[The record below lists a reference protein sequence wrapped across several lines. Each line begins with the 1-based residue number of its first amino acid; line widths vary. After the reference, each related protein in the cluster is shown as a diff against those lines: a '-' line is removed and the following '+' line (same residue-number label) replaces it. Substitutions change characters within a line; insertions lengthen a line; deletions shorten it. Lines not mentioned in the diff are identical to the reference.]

1 MSNFGDHPAGFF
13 GVSGFYNGVATQS
26 LRFDKESSHYLSR
39 TPSSAGNTR
48 TFTFSFWI
56 KKIEVFAS
64 TGSSTVNNI
73 LSAALASQNNSFTL
87 LRFSN
92 QATGGTPERLEIYN
106 NDNGGS
112 DYSEEANRSFRD
124 PSSWYHIVL
133 AVDTTQGTGANRI
146 KYYVNGVQ
154 VDNSTYYGEI
164 PQNQETYI
172 NRAEPHNI
180 GRSLNTT
187 SSLFNGYLAEIN
199 FVDGTQYDASYFGE
213 TKNGIWI
220 PKSPSV
226 TYGTNGYRLQFKQ
239 TGTGTASASTIGADT
254 SGNNNHWTSNNLSA
268 HDSNMPDCPENNFCI
283 WSSVSTSNLP
293 ALYEGSLKNY
303 GTNNTTC
310 NGTFGVTSGKWYW
323 EIRWLT
329 DISSSASIPF
339 TGVTSYQMENNGD
352 ASPSLTGTTGRSVYR
367 QSGEGHD
374 YVNFDTNDR
383 TQTSG
388 GTFLGGAILAFRLD
402 MDNGTLKY
410 YRNNSL
416 QHTDSSIPTDGTV
429 ILPLHLNTNSGVA
442 RYNSGIANFGQDSS
456 FGGVET
462 AQGNKDENNQGDFY
476 YAVPSGH
483 LALCSDNISDP
494 TIGPNSTTLATEN
507 FNTVLYTGNGGTGHA
522 ISGVGFQPD
531 WTWIKGR
538 SDADYN
544 YLVDSSRGY
553 TERLFTNLSDAAS
566 TEANTVTQADSDG
579 FTVGSDAGVNRNN
592 STYVAWNWKANGGTT
607 TTNDASSTGVG
618 SIDSVY
624 QANTAAGFSI
634 VTYTGTG
641 SAGTIAH
648 GLGGIPEVMIIKNRT
663 GGSHSW
669 AGFYH
674 HLMAGSAAA
683 SATDYLS
690 FDSASVTVDDSTIWN
705 DTPPT
710 STVFSVGTA
719 NNTGASK
726 NYVGYFLRG
735 IEGYSKFGSYNGN
748 DSSDGTFIHTG
759 FRPAWIIVKHASGTA
774 GGTKNWYIYDTT
786 REPINPTDDVL
797 AVNTSSAESSN
808 SSFDIDILSN
818 GFKQRNAEGPS
829 NNAAFYI
836 YLAFAGAP
844 FKYANAH

>member
-1 MSNFGDHPAGFF
+1 MSNFGDHPTGFF

-48 TFTFSFWI
+48 TFTLSFWI

-64 TGSSTVNNI
+64 TGTANVNNI

-180 GRSLNTT
+180 GRSLNST
-187 SSLFNGYLAEIN
+187 SSLLNGYLAEIN

-220 PKSPSV
+220 AKTPNV

-268 HDSNMPDCPENNFCI
+268 HDSNMPDSPENNFCI
-283 WSSVSTSNLP
+283 WNSVSTEALP
-293 ALYEGSLKNY
+293 QLYEGSLKNY

-323 EIRWLT
+323 EMRWLT
-329 DISSSASIPF
+329 DAASSSRISFA
-339 TGVTSYQMENNGD
+339 GVTSYQTENNGD
-352 ASPSLTGTTGRSVYR
+352 SAPSLTGTTGRSVYR
-367 QSGEGHD
+367 NIGNEHD

-383 TQTSG
+383 VQNSG
-388 GTFLGGAILAFRLD
+388 GSYLGGAILAFRLD

-416 QHTDSSIPTDGTV
+416 VHTDSSIPTDGTV
-429 ILPLHLNTNSGVA
+429 ILPLHLNTNSGYT
-442 RYNSGIANFGQDSS
+442 RYNSAIANFGQDSS
-456 FGGVET
+456 FAGNET
-462 AQGNKDENNQGDFY
+462 AQGNKDENDQGDFY
-476 YAVPSGH
+476 YAPPSGH
-483 LALCSDNISDP
+483 LALCSSNLSDA
-494 TIGPNSTTLATEN
+494 TIGPNSTTKATEY
-507 FNTVLYTGNGGTGHA
+507 FDTILYTGNGSARDIGGLE
-522 ISGVGFQPD
+522 FQPD
-531 WTWIKGR
+531 WVWVKGR
-538 SDADYN
+538 SYSDHHALY
-544 YLVDSSRGY
+544 DSSRGVLK
-553 TERLFTNLSDAAS
+553 TLFSNGTFAENTDSDS
-566 TEANTVTQADSDG
+566 LDEFRSDG
-579 FTVGSDAGVNRNN
+579 FGINGTGADLMNKN
-592 STYVAWNWKANGGTT
+592 SATYVAWNWKANGGTT

-618 SIDSVY
+618 TIDSVI
-624 QANTAAGFSI
+624 QANATAGFSI

-641 SAGTIAH
+641 SNGTIAH
-648 GLGGIPEVMIIKNRT
+648 GLGVAPEMIWVKCRSNSGDWAVYRT
-663 GGSHSW
+663 DMH
-669 AGFYH
+669 
-674 HLMAGSAAA
+674 AA
-683 SATDYLS
+683 SAANNLRLH
-690 FDSASVTVDDSTIWN
+690 DSAAVYSAATMWNSTAS
-705 DTPPT
+705 T
-710 STVFSVGTA
+710 STVFSVGTNSDSNGSSRA
-719 NNTGASK
+719 YVAYCFASIK
-726 NYVGYFLRG
+726 
-735 IEGYSKFGSYNGN
+735 GYSKVGN
-748 DSSDGTFIHTG
+748 YIGNSNNDGTFVHTG
-759 FRPAWIIVKHASGTA
+759 FRPAWILIKNSAASADWRLHDTKRQDINDA
-774 GGTKNWYIYDTT
+774 GGHILFPNTTASEVTNEYDL
-786 REPINPTDDVL
+786 D
-797 AVNTSSAESSN
+797 
-808 SSFDIDILSN
+808 FLSN
-818 GFKQRNAEGPS
+818 GFKLRSSDLYENGNDQTIV
-829 NNAAFYI
+829 YM
-836 YLAFAGAP
+836 AFAHAQ